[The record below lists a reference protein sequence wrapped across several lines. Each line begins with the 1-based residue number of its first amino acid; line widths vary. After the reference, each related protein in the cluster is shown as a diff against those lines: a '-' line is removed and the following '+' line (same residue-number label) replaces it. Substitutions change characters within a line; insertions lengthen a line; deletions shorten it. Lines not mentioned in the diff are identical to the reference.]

1 MHYGEWNLFFIFLN
15 IELYTQTMKFNPF
28 SFLMSLINHESEIE
42 SNLHSLTTWKLLFFF
57 KWIWMIWLYSYNSF
71 PRFTKSRASM
81 IKMIFYWKYLLLDC
95 WIIAQNYL
103 ETSFVQKRHQ
113 KETRQELRRFLSF
126 WIGRDNNMSE

>member
-71 PRFTKSRASM
+71 PRFTKCRASM

-126 WIGRDNNMSE
+126 WIGRDNNMS